1 LGITDEEGQLIDIY
15 QNKGRFLYRYAGTFL
30 EEAAKLCLQEKYPT
44 AGPAKIAN
52 TQGRR
57 PATFEIDYLIGQEAF
72 EIKWRDATTDG
83 DHITKE
89 HTRIKVIAEAGYTP
103 IRIMFFYPNRE
114 QAIRIQ
120 QTLETLYAGV
130 QGRYY
135 YGDRAWEYIKE
146 CTGIDLR
153 AILEK
158 LAAESAPNYERS
170 DLSGD
175 CLDILSDFA
184 DECVNL
190 IYLDPPFF
198 TQKTHSLRTRDRRQE
213 FSFADVWTSH
223 TEYAQFIEKRLE
235 QLWRVYPLQVPSFS
249 TVTAMQRISFALC
262 WMMCLG

>member
-1 LGITDEEGQLIDIY
+1 MEKTIEEKIAELAAMYAGQLRQKMDQRVLEMQTDDRSHSLIYRVLGITDEEGQLIDVY

-30 EEAAKLCLQEKYPT
+30 EEVAKLCLQEKYPT
-44 AGPAKIAN
+44 GGPAKIPN

-103 IRIMFFYPNRE
+103 IRMMFFYPNRE

-120 QTLETLYAGV
+120 QTLETLYTGV

-135 YGDRAWEYIKE
+135 YGDRAWDYLKE
-146 CTGIDLR
+146 CTGIDLK

-158 LAAESAPNYERS
+158 LAAESTQRS
-170 DLSGD
+170 
-175 CLDILSDFA
+175 
-184 DECVNL
+184 
-190 IYLDPPFF
+190 
-198 TQKTHSLRTRDRRQE
+198 
-213 FSFADVWTSH
+213 
-223 TEYAQFIEKRLE
+223 
-235 QLWRVYPLQVPSFS
+235 
-249 TVTAMQRISFALC
+249 
-262 WMMCLG
+262 